1 MKIVVVVSS
10 LVKGGAERVV
20 SILTQHWDNQH
31 EVRLV
36 LFDSRSISYD
46 YGGEMIDVGA
56 ASGSGFLSKFY
67 NPFIRIL
74 RLYQIIRNER
84 PSMIFSFMESANFP
98 TAIASLLAG
107 SRNKLSVSVRNN
119 PGKFPKIHQYL
130 MPLIYQLPGRVV
142 PISEGVGSWLEE
154 HRAGIGRL
162 QHIPNPIDVGRI
174 DRHLLEQSDDDKFKR
189 YSPYILAVGR
199 LHRQKGFD
207 MLIEAF
213 SKADLGEVKLL
224 ILGEGQER
232 SMLQEMIDSRNLQ
245 SQVMLLGNHNEPYN
259 AYRDALGFV
268 MSSRY
273 EGWGNVIMEAMCC
286 RCPVISFD
294 CDYGPSEI
302 IDNGKNGILIKEG
315 DIEAM
320 AAEINKV
327 VNDQVLRKKLSE
339 NGRKD
344 IERFDI
350 KNVSKMWLSGF
361 HN

>member
-20 SILTQHWDNQH
+20 SILTQHWESQH

-36 LFDSRSISYD
+36 LFDSRAISYD
-46 YGGEMIDVGA
+46 FGGEMIDIGA

-67 NPFIRIL
+67 NPFIRIV
-74 RLYQIIRNER
+74 RLYQIIRKER

-107 SRNKLSVSVRNN
+107 SRSKLSVSVRNN

-130 MPLIYQLPGRVV
+130 MPLLYQLPGRVV
-142 PISEGVGSWLEE
+142 PISEGVESWLEE
-154 HRAGIGRL
+154 HRAGVGRL
-162 QHIPNPIDVGRI
+162 QHIPNPIDIGRI
-174 DRHLLEQSDDDKFKR
+174 DRHLMEQIDDDKFKC

-207 MLIEAF
+207 ILIEAF

-232 SMLQEMIDSRNLQ
+232 KALQEMIDSRNLQ
-245 SQVMLLGNHNEPYN
+245 SHVMLLGNHNEPYN

-302 IDNGKNGILIKEG
+302 IEDGKSGILVPTDDMDGLADAMRNLVEYREQRERLAEG
-315 DIEAM
+315 GRERVENFDIE
-320 AAEINKV
+320 KV
-327 VNDQVLRKKLSE
+327 SSIWLNLS
-339 NGRKD
+339 
-344 IERFDI
+344 
-350 KNVSKMWLSGF
+350 V
-361 HN
+361 